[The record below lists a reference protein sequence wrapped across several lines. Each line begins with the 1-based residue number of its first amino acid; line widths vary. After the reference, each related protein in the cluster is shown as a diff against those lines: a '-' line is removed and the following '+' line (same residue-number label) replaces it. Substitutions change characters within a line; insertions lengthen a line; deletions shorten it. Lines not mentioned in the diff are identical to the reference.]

1 MVPWMTEEEDKVSP
15 SSKSTLTAD
24 SSLTL
29 SEPPGAVSRSQR
41 LLSSEKYNSIKARL
55 AGGVGGPAGGSS
67 SSASGHTKSSSSG
80 EQFQKMTDVI
90 QPPPGHPFLK
100 ARPTKL
106 QSFSTPPPF
115 LPPSSNLPPPSHSV
129 LQTSQPINAGYP
141 ATFSVPPPT
150 HPAPSQFDKP
160 QIISHPSV
168 QSYNPPTQPRQTS
181 LFSDL
186 TNMPSAPRE
195 LATADILSLVLRLSS
210 VRVPSEA
217 KKSGLLQLLKIPN
230 ITEPLVH
237 QLLTMEN
244 GDLFGGLKC
253 VLPKYMEHEAEDTSE
268 VLELTLSFINK
279 CLALQKQSPKL
290 RSLVVGKSREL
301 AVTLGGMSVL
311 EQLVMVSKTRASN
324 TVMVNS
330 TVCGEITQEL
340 RNVQPGRLLGT
351 CYSAWD
357 LQGEVASWLKLQ
369 LGIDMQTISSV
380 FVRSMEEKFRVV
392 EVSLMREDLTETS
405 LHVPLLSKYSDS
417 FWPAV
422 HTVRKDQGSPCMC
435 LTVVQFL
442 PTGHLLAYTDLDW
455 QRGLG
460 MLDQELQYSQ
470 TIPLQSGARDLQI
483 GHMVTAAMSDMQ
495 LSTTPLYQF
504 TLARAVI
511 TNISEEKTV
520 KLYLMDHGMEA
531 TVSIDKISSL
541 PPTLKT
547 LPPRLM
553 LCRVQGV
560 TPTPSTK
567 IVAESIVTLSHLTN
581 SATAVSLV
589 VRPTLSTPKVLCQLI
604 SSQQINLIIPAL
616 NILHGLA
623 STQASLKH
631 LVISHRN
638 FPCVAIDLILP
649 TIFNLF
655 STCLETL
662 SLRTVSIALE
672 TIHCLLVP
680 LQGDQLRTVFSNV
693 DASSILAKVENCH
706 TLGQYQ
712 AVLDKVLEM
721 DPGRRY
727 KSCPR
732 KREEPGQIEKTGAV
746 AKVSPSQMPYRNTD
760 IRERTPQ
767 QTYNPHRIVTT
778 AKQIW
783 SSVDQLE
790 NKHRRETVADFVNK
804 GQLSEQVGKQLS
816 GQVTPMVDPDM
827 ERRRQERENLTA
839 NAMKLFHQHKGILEN
854 KSEVKSMDSEVPTD
868 MSQSNADSQ
877 KSTKVGSE
885 DSEVLDVP
893 TKPSVLQPTYQGAPT
908 DQPAVVSL
916 PTWLGGG
923 DTTSSSEDE
932 DEEHGQDGLPPWL
945 SKSAQATHASVP
957 VMDQLAK
964 SVAKLPFTAALES
977 SSSPSSSQEDSTP
990 VKISHPLPV
999 ETAVKSPPITTKVPV
1014 GRQSPEE
1021 CGSGTESS
1029 REVHSAMGYRVKET
1043 REQERMKLATQ
1054 NNLKVQEDPRCESSS
1069 NKITDQEQSEQQ
1081 ILTRDFIFS
1090 EKHSISVEL
1099 WDVERKSE
1107 LDNNRLAVLICGF
1120 LNTRVGGTIYAG
1132 VKRNGLVR
1140 GVPLERKDR
1149 DTMRQMLDRV
1159 LASMINPRVPPNVV
1173 DIDFVAVEDK
1183 SRPSCPYRLMVVM
1196 VKGQKEGLN
1205 KVYMAHNL
1213 TSRSTVDE
1221 GAYVRKGH
1229 GPSYNIRLGH
1239 EEMLRLVEKRL

>member
-1 MVPWMTEEEDKVSP
+1 M
-15 SSKSTLTAD
+15 
-24 SSLTL
+24 
-29 SEPPGAVSRSQR
+29 
-41 LLSSEKYNSIKARL
+41 
-55 AGGVGGPAGGSS
+55 
-67 SSASGHTKSSSSG
+67 
-80 EQFQKMTDVI
+80 
-90 QPPPGHPFLK
+90 
-100 ARPTKL
+100 
-106 QSFSTPPPF
+106 
-115 LPPSSNLPPPSHSV
+115 
-129 LQTSQPINAGYP
+129 
-141 ATFSVPPPT
+141 
-150 HPAPSQFDKP
+150 
-160 QIISHPSV
+160 
-168 QSYNPPTQPRQTS
+168 
-181 LFSDL
+181 
-186 TNMPSAPRE
+186 
-195 LATADILSLVLRLSS
+195 
-210 VRVPSEA
+210 
-217 KKSGLLQLLKIPN
+217 SGLLQLLKIPN

-253 VLPKYMEHEAEDTSE
+253 VLPKYIEHEAEDTSG

-279 CLALQKQSPKL
+279 CLAVQKQSPKL

-311 EQLVMVSKTRASN
+311 EQLVTVSKTRASN

-357 LQGEVASWLKLQ
+357 LQGEVASWIKLQ
-369 LGIDMQTISSV
+369 LGMDMQTISSV

-405 LHVPLLSKYSDS
+405 LHVPLLSKYSES

-455 QRGLG
+455 QRGLS

-483 GHMVTAAMSDMQ
+483 GHMVTVAMSDMQ

-511 TNISEEKTV
+511 TNISEESTV

-531 TVSIDKISSL
+531 TISIDKISSL

-553 LCRVQGV
+553 LCKVQGV

-567 IVAESIVTLSHLTN
+567 IVAQSIVTLSHLTN

-589 VRPTLSTPKVLCQLI
+589 VRPALSTPKVLCQLI
-604 SSQQINLIIPAL
+604 SSQQMNLIIPAL

-631 LVISHRN
+631 LVISNRN

-649 TIFNLF
+649 TIFNMF

-662 SLRTVSIALE
+662 SLRTVSTALE
-672 TIHCLLVP
+672 TIHCILVP
-680 LQGDQLRTVFSNV
+680 LQGEQLRAVFGNV
-693 DASSILAKVENCH
+693 DISSILSKVENFH

-727 KSCPR
+727 KSCPK
-732 KREEPGQIEKTGAV
+732 KREEQVQIGKTGDAPN
-746 AKVSPSQMPYRNTD
+746 VSSSNMPYRNTD
-760 IRERTPQ
+760 IRERKPQ
-767 QTYNPHRIVTT
+767 QAYNPHRIVTT
-778 AKQIW
+778 DKQIW

-790 NKHRRETVADFVNK
+790 NKHRRETVADFVSK
-804 GQLSEQVGKQLS
+804 GQVSGQVGRQMS

-839 NAMKLFHQHKGILEN
+839 NAMKLFHQHKEILEK
-854 KSEVKSMDSEVPTD
+854 KSEEKSTNSEVSSIVSQVKADSKKSTEVGSEVSDVSEVPT
-868 MSQSNADSQ
+868 N
-877 KSTKVGSE
+877 
-885 DSEVLDVP
+885 P
-893 TKPSVLQPTYQGAPT
+893 TVFLPTSPGAPA
-908 DQPAVVSL
+908 DQPAVASL

-932 DEEHGQDGLPPWL
+932 DEDHGQDGLPPWL
-945 SKSAQATHASVP
+945 SKPAEIKQAPVT
-957 VMDQLAK
+957 VMDHLAK
-964 SVAKLPFTAALES
+964 SVAKLPFTAALKS
-977 SSSPSSSQEDSTP
+977 SSSSSQEEDSAP
-990 VKISHPLPV
+990 VRIPGSDYSHPPTV
-999 ETAVKSPPITTKVPV
+999 DTTAKSPPITTKVPV

-1029 REVHSAMGYRVKET
+1029 REVHSAMGYRAKET
-1043 REQERMKLATQ
+1043 KEQERMKLATQ
-1054 NNLKVQEDPRCESSS
+1054 NKLKMQEDSRCESSS
-1069 NKITDQEQSEQQ
+1069 NKISDQEQGEQQ

-1120 LNTRVGGTIYAG
+1120 LNTRAGGTIYAG

-1183 SRPSCPYRLMVVM
+1183 SRPTCPYRLMVVM

-1239 EEMLRLVEKRL
+1239 EEMLRLVEKRS